1 MITSVKPGCIDVDSA
16 ILGLHAKIQNKKT
29 KATVDAESDPKISQG
44 ELSRALL
51 KKFDSSAQVVRVLQN
66 KAEKTENGA
75 DGSEHGAKPT
85 LVNGKEEFSITFEA
99 NELELAQQRVAAS
112 KNGTK
117 LKLGGGVDAKSTPS
131 IKEHKVVLN
140 KGSILEDDIAARLRS
155 KLM

>member
-1 MITSVKPGCIDVDSA
+1 MGFQ
-16 ILGLHAKIQNKKT
+16 AKIQNKKT

-44 ELSRALL
+44 ELSRAL

-66 KAEKTENGA
+66 KAEKTENGV

-112 KNGTK
+112 KNGSK
-117 LKLGGGVDAKSTPS
+117 LKLGGVDAKSTPS